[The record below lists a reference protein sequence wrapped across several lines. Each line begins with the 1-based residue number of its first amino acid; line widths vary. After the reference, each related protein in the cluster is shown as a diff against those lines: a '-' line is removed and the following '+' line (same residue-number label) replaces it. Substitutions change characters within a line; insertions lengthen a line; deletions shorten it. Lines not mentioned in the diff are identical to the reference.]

1 MWAKL
6 IGSASALHG
15 DWFGAWHVTQ
25 AGPIGKTLAAWA
37 FWEKILLNASVSYKG
52 EVGGPAQCQPHPETS
67 GLMIK

>member
-6 IGSASALHG
+6 IGRASAVHG

-25 AGPIGKTLAAWA
+25 VGPIRKTLATWA

-52 EVGGPAQCQPHPETS
+52 RGRWPLPAPTTS
-67 GLMIK
+67 

>member
-6 IGSASALHG
+6 IGRASAVHG

-25 AGPIGKTLAAWA
+25 VGPIRKTLATWA
-37 FWEKILLNASVSYKG
+37 FWEKILLNASVLYKG
-52 EVGGPAQCQPHPETS
+52 RGSSQRQPHLETS

>member
-25 AGPIGKTLAAWA
+25 AGPMKVSLGVLGEWLRKRSSLSKEMTNCKADG
-37 FWEKILLNASVSYKG
+37 ILETGATG
-52 EVGGPAQCQPHPETS
+52 TGPA
-67 GLMIK
+67 